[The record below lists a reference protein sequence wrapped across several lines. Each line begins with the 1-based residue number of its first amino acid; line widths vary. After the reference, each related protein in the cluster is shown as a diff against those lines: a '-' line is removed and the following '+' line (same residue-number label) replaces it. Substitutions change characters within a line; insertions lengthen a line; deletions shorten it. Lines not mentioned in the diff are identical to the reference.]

1 MRTGILRSPVAGIIV
16 SAMTGLLIFQSALA
30 WPVSAAAGPRSAASK
45 PAASKPAA
53 SGPLLAWGADQDGE
67 LGDGSM
73 VEEEAPVA
81 VNPPADLRVTSARV
95 SQFGIG
101 VTARGQVWAWGRGQ
115 QGELGNGA
123 KSGRLHPV
131 RVRLPKGVKVTA
143 ARAGFDFAVAVT
155 TARQVLSWGLGNVG
169 QLGNGHRR
177 SSDIPVRARLPRGVH
192 VTAVSAGGDFAVA
205 LTSTGKLLA
214 WGNNDE
220 GQLGDGRRASTDK
233 PVWVRLPRSTR
244 ITAVGAGVGHVLA
257 VTSTGRLLA
266 WGGNELGH
274 LGDGTTKLRR
284 SPVRVHLPAGVKVV
298 AAYGGLLHSVALTTT
313 GRVLA
318 WGDNERGQLGNG
330 TLTASHVP
338 VWVHIP
344 HGVRI
349 RALAAGRSFSLALT
363 RSGKV
368 LAWGDDA
375 EGQLGDGS
383 HHSRDVPFQIQVPGK
398 VISIGAGCEASS
410 SMAVVTKII
419 D

>member
-1 MRTGILRSPVAGIIV
+1 M
-16 SAMTGLLIFQSALA
+16 M
-30 WPVSAAAGPRSAASK
+30 
-45 PAASKPAA
+45 
-53 SGPLLAWGADQDGE
+53 
-67 LGDGSM
+67 
-73 VEEEAPVA
+73 EEETPVA

-95 SQFGIG
+95 SEFGLG

-115 QGELGNGA
+115 QGELGNGSR
-123 KSGRLHPV
+123 SGRLRPV
-131 RVRLPKGVKVTA
+131 RVRLPKGVSVSA
-143 ARAGFDFAVAVT
+143 ARAGFEFAVAVT
-155 TARQVLSWGLGNVG
+155 RMGGVLAWGLGHAG

-177 SSDIPVRARLPRGVH
+177 SSDVPVRARLPRGVH
-192 VTAVSAGGDFAVA
+192 VTAVSAGGGFAVA

-233 PVWVRLPRSTR
+233 PVWVRLPRRTK
-244 ITAVGAGVGHVLA
+244 ITSVGAGAGQVLA
-257 VTSTGRLLA
+257 VTSAGRLLA
-266 WGGNELGH
+266 WGGNQLGE

-284 SPVRVHLPAGVKVV
+284 SPVRVHLPAGVKVA
-298 AAYGGLLHSVALTTT
+298 AAYGGSLHSVALTTT

-318 WGDNERGQLGNG
+318 WGDNEAGQLGNG

-338 VWVHIP
+338 VWVHIAS
-344 HGVRI
+344 GVRI
-349 RALAAGRSFSLALT
+349 RALAAGRAFNLALT

-375 EGQLGDGS
+375 QGQLGDGS
-383 HHSRDVPFQIQVPGK
+383 HHNRDLPFQITVPGQ
-398 VISIGAGCEASS
+398 VSSIGAGCEAST